1 MKKFLYVLVFMIALL
16 AIFALVVNLHF
27 DTGTTPAA
35 AAADSN
41 TGIQTVEEAPA
52 VSMPGSAM
60 DTSGKAS
67 DFLSDE
73 EEPAESMPGSA
84 EDTSGKASDFLSD
97 EEEPAES
104 MPGSDEDASG
114 KASKRLSDFDIDEY
128 KARLSKAYSEYDG
141 VGKSAALSSFIP
153 SKNDVIAVNCTVS
166 DFVVRRSV
174 EEAVVDAFASEGII
188 CLMVSDYSGGLLY
201 KDLTE
206 KEKEALQAAMDRDG
220 VKRYINIEKSSGIFS
235 HYAITD
241 AVFSFA
247 VGRNEFTGAVS
258 LESKRGYL
266 IEGTFTSTLELVSD
280 IVGDLLVKEY
290 LKYCD

>member
-1 MKKFLYVLVFMIALL
+1 MKILLYVMVFMIALL
-16 AIFALVVNLHF
+16 AIFALVVNLYS
-27 DTGTTPAA
+27 DAGTTPAA
-35 AAADSN
+35 AAADSAAV
-41 TGIQTVEEAPA
+41 IETVEEAPA
-52 VSMPGSAM
+52 GSLTGSAE
-60 DTSGKAS
+60 DTSVKAS
-67 DFLSDE
+67 DFLYDE
-73 EEPAESMPGSA
+73 EEPAESLTGSA
-84 EDTSGKASDFLSD
+84 EDISVKASYFN
-97 EEEPAES
+97 
-104 MPGSDEDASG
+104 
-114 KASKRLSDFDIDEY
+114 KNEY
-128 KARLSKAYSEYDG
+128 KASLNKAYGEYDG
-141 VGKSAALSSFIP
+141 VGKSAALSSFTP
-153 SKNDVIAVNCTVS
+153 SKDEVIAVNCTVS

-174 EEAVVDAFASEGII
+174 EEAVVDACASEGII

>member
-1 MKKFLYVLVFMIALL
+1 MKILLYVMVFMIALL
-16 AIFALVVNLHF
+16 AIFALVVNLYS
-27 DTGTTPAA
+27 DAGTTPAA
-35 AAADSN
+35 AAADSAAV
-41 TGIQTVEEAPA
+41 IETVEEAPA
-52 VSMPGSAM
+52 GSLTGSAE
-60 DTSGKAS
+60 DTSVKAS
-67 DFLSDE
+67 DFLYDE
-73 EEPAESMPGSA
+73 EEPAESLTGSA
-84 EDTSGKASDFLSD
+84 EDISVKASELLSNFN
-97 EEEPAES
+97 
-104 MPGSDEDASG
+104 
-114 KASKRLSDFDIDEY
+114 KNEY
-128 KARLSKAYSEYDG
+128 KASLNKAYGEYDG
-141 VGKSAALSSFIP
+141 VGKSAALSSFTP
-153 SKNDVIAVNCTVS
+153 SKDEVIAVNCTVS

-174 EEAVVDAFASEGII
+174 EEAVVDACASEGII